1 MSSALPIANR
11 RYSRLQICATSLD
24 SMATDLSTLQ
34 CAQQNSTVRCMKCRA
49 RIDSYGR
56 QRVVATL
63 SLILEISLCLFL
75 TGCASTKIDWNSR
88 IGNYTYDQAVIE
100 LGPPDKYAKL
110 TDGTVVAEWMTRRG
124 YSGGSVG
131 FMYGYGYPYHAYP
144 YPLYPPYYLAEPP
157 SPDYFIRLT
166 FGPEG
171 KLQAYKRVVR

>member
-1 MSSALPIANR
+1 MR
-11 RYSRLQICATSLD
+11 GTRQHFRG
-24 SMATDLSTLQ
+24 
-34 CAQQNSTVRCMKCRA
+34 MKSRA
-49 RIDSYGR
+49 RTVPCAWET
-56 QRVVATL
+56 VVATVL
-63 SLILEISLCLFL
+63 LTLGLCVFL

-88 IGNYTYDQAVIE
+88 IGNYTYDQAVME

-131 FMYGYGYPYHAYP
+131 FMYGYGYPYRGYP
-144 YPLYPPYYLAEPP
+144 YHLYPPYYLAEPP